1 MNHFSIPA
9 ENTLKWGSIPSIEG
23 VSRYVLVLYIFK
35 TMKYSPEAPGA
46 IQVRLAYLR
55 LRKAALDEL
64 ILSLERY
71 SVYELPSAKRA
82 KSELRRPVRVTRLAG
97 AA

>member
-1 MNHFSIPA
+1 MS
-9 ENTLKWGSIPSIEG
+9 S
-23 VSRYVLVLYIFK
+23 
-35 TMKYSPEAPGA
+35 YSPDSLGA
-46 IQVRLAYLR
+46 IQARLAYLR

-71 SVYELPSAKRA
+71 SVYELP
-82 KSELRRPVRVTRLAG
+82 PVRKVRISPQKQLRTQRLAG

>member
-1 MNHFSIPA
+1 M
-9 ENTLKWGSIPSIEG
+9 T
-23 VSRYVLVLYIFK
+23 
-35 TMKYSPEAPGA
+35 YSPEAPGA
-46 IQVRLAYLR
+46 IQARLAYLR

-71 SVYELPSAKRA
+71 SVYQIPVSRKPKFERQPQERA
-82 KSELRRPVRVTRLAG
+82 PRLAG

>member
-1 MNHFSIPA
+1 M
-9 ENTLKWGSIPSIEG
+9 TG
-23 VSRYVLVLYIFK
+23 
-35 TMKYSPEAPGA
+35 YSPDVPGA
-46 IQVRLAYLR
+46 IQAKLAYLR

-71 SVYELPSAKRA
+71 SVYELPQARKVRF
-82 KSELRRPVRVTRLAG
+82 EPVKHVRMRRLAG